1 MLLLKDSGGGSMSH
15 LSTEMAHDGVQGSCE
30 TVSPATL
37 PHMCTMSARHGSQAG
52 VGPVNG
58 ACWEANLQQL
68 LPGGA
73 LDCARPQSHKPWT
86 LQEGRWKHRPRC
98 F

>member
-1 MLLLKDSGGGSMSH
+1 MLLLKDSH

-68 LPGGA
+68 PKVLVRPTLGGGSW
-73 LDCARPQSHKPWT
+73 C
-86 LQEGRWKHRPRC
+86 C
-98 F
+98 FV